1 MAKLKFAR
9 NYGNYYEMAR
19 DTLSRLP
26 IYGALG
32 GDNTWSNL
40 VKAGRDDLDMYI
52 GAMSNIVNKGL
63 DLDQF
68 INDYKLEY
76 LSDEN
81 KLDALYNEAFA
92 DRTEVKKHKENV
104 YDSLG
109 NIVGTEDVEATDYD
123 YYKKLI
129 SYNGEVGYQ
138 THVMYELQK
147 RKMRCPG
154 SKKE

>member
-52 GAMSNIVNKGL
+52 GAMSNVVNKGL

-81 KLDALYNEAFA
+81 KLDALYNESFCSFHFK
-92 DRTEVKKHKENV
+92 TNLEVPFLLN
-104 YDSLG
+104 
-109 NIVGTEDVEATDYD
+109 
-123 YYKKLI
+123 
-129 SYNGEVGYQ
+129 
-138 THVMYELQK
+138 THLVH
-147 RKMRCPG
+147 
-154 SKKE
+154 STS